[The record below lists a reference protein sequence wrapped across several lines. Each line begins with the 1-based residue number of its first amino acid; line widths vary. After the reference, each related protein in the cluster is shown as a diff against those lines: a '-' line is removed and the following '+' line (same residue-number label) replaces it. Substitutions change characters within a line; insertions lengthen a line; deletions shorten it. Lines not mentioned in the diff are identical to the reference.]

1 MTPGVEVTT
10 GPLGQGIAN
19 AVGLAVA
26 ERMAAR
32 AFNVEGLP
40 VVDHRT
46 WVLCGD
52 GDMMEGIAS
61 EAASLAGHLRLER
74 LVVLYDSNLVTLDG
88 PSELS
93 FDEEVAARV
102 LGYGFRVLHLRDVDD
117 HAEVDRVL
125 GAAMATRG
133 QPTLVVMQ
141 SHIGIG
147 SPFHDSNRAHGAALG
162 ADAVAK
168 TRETLRWPHPPFEVP
183 PEVYEA
189 WRPARAREWR
199 DWDQLVA
206 QYRAAEPQLAA
217 ELERRVL
224 KPRLAERLP
233 EPLAFSEGSELS
245 TRVAMGKVLASCA
258 GKKEKDES
266 KMKKKSEV
274 NKQ

>member
-1 MTPGVEVTT
+1 MTVDSGGVLPPNVFDPNVNALRFLAVDAVQRASSGHPGTPLAMAPVIYRLFTRFLKHDPAHPDWPDRDRFVLSGGHASMLLYGALHLSGYDLSLEDLMRFRRLGSRTPGHPERGMTPGVEVTT

-93 FDEEVAARV
+93 FDEEVAARF

-147 SPFHDSNRAHGAALG
+147 SPN
-162 ADAVAK
+162 
-168 TRETLRWPHPPFEVP
+168 
-183 PEVYEA
+183 
-189 WRPARAREWR
+189 
-199 DWDQLVA
+199 
-206 QYRAAEPQLAA
+206 
-217 ELERRVL
+217 
-224 KPRLAERLP
+224 
-233 EPLAFSEGSELS
+233 
-245 TRVAMGKVLASCA
+245 
-258 GKKEKDES
+258 KKK
-266 KMKKKSEV
+266 KKKQKKKS
-274 NKQ
+274 